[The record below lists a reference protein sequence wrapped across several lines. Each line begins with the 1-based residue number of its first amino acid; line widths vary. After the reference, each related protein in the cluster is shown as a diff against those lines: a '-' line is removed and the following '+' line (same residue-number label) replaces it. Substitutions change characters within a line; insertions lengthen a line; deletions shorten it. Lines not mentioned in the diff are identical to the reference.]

1 MIELILI
8 RHAHAGPYTLPDE
21 ARKLSAQGL
30 EEVRQ
35 LKPKLKDFPEGH
47 WLVSSVI
54 RTRQT
59 FELISESRAEFSES
73 WYHASGPAYLE
84 MIQERSEKVIYLV
97 AHNPS
102 ISYLASYFSGEQ
114 IQMETANCVHLQW
127 PTLDSWKEV
136 TRGSAI
142 VQTHI

>member
-21 ARKLSAQGL
+21 ARKLSVQGL
-30 EEVRQ
+30 EEASL
-35 LKPKLKDFPEGH
+35 LKPKLKALPEGK
-47 WLVSSVI
+47 WLVSSVA

-59 FELISESRAEFSES
+59 FEIIGDASAEFSEF
-73 WYHASGPAYLE
+73 WYHASGPDYLKKLQE
-84 MIQERSEKVIYLV
+84 MKNSVIYLV

-102 ISYLASYFSGEQ
+102 ISYVASYFSGEQ

-127 PTLDSWKEV
+127 PSLDAWDEV

-142 VQTHI
+142 VKNRF

>member
-59 FELISESRAEFSES
+59 FELISESSAEFSES

-102 ISYLASYFSGEQ
+102 ISYLASYFSGEH

-142 VQTHI
+142 VQTRI

>member
-21 ARKLSAQGL
+21 ARKLSMQG
-30 EEVRQ
+30 EDEARQ
-35 LKPKLKDFPEGH
+35 LKPKLTVLPEGH
-47 WLVSSVI
+47 WLVSSVA

-59 FELISESRAEFSES
+59 FELISDASAGFSEC
-73 WYHASGPAYLE
+73 WYHASGPDYLKKFQE
-84 MIQERSEKVIYLV
+84 MTDPVIYLV

-102 ISYLASYFSGEQ
+102 ISFVASYFSGEQ

-127 PTLDSWKEV
+127 PSLHSWEEV
-136 TRGSAI
+136 TQGSATI
-142 VQTHI
+142 KTRF

>member
-59 FELISESRAEFSES
+59 FELISESSAEFSES

-142 VQTHI
+142 VQTRI

>member
-59 FELISESRAEFSES
+59 FELISESSAEFSES

>member
-1 MIELILI
+1 
-8 RHAHAGPYTLPDE
+8 
-21 ARKLSAQGL
+21 L
-30 EEVRQ
+30 EEARQ
-35 LKPKLKDFPEGH
+35 LKPKLKGMPEGH
-47 WLVSSVI
+47 WLVSSVV

-59 FELISESRAEFSES
+59 FELISDSSAEFSES

-142 VQTHI
+142 VQTRI

>member
-21 ARKLSAQGL
+21 ARKLSSQGL
-30 EEVRQ
+30 EEARQ
-35 LKPKLKDFPEGH
+35 LKPKLKGMSEGH
-47 WLVSSVI
+47 WLVSSVS

-59 FELISESRAEFSES
+59 FELISDSSAEFSES

-142 VQTHI
+142 VQTRI

>member
-1 MIELILI
+1 
-8 RHAHAGPYTLPDE
+8 
-21 ARKLSAQGL
+21 
-30 EEVRQ
+30 
-35 LKPKLKDFPEGH
+35 
-47 WLVSSVI
+47 
-54 RTRQT
+54 
-59 FELISESRAEFSES
+59 
-73 WYHASGPAYLE
+73 

-142 VQTHI
+142 VQTRI

>member
-21 ARKLSAQGL
+21 ARKLSVQGL
-30 EEVRQ
+30 EEAAQ
-35 LKPKLKDFPEGH
+35 LKPKLKKMPEGH
-47 WLVSSVI
+47 WLVSSAQ

-59 FELISESRAEFSES
+59 FEIISQASAEFSEF
-73 WYHASGPAYLE
+73 WYHASGPAYLTK
-84 MIQERSEKVIYLV
+84 IQERSEKVIYLV

-114 IQMETANCVHLQW
+114 IQLETADCVHLQW
-127 PTLDSWKEV
+127 PMLDAWKET

-142 VQTHI
+142 VQSHF